1 MENIVKLFIEANSE
15 FKETKGSEKSVEK
28 LWEIR
33 NFLMN
38 KERDFNE
45 NFILAQ
51 ILDLLGDRS
60 NAYLIIEKSYE
71 FTNQNEK
78 AKLKNLY
85 DKIEKQVANNIKV
98 YRDLRDSKKIKETT
112 MLEIN
117 DFIIVNDNDNNYEI
131 KISKSIEKIVILN
144 KNIQNHE
151 LSIYTTIEPDDF
163 VIELI
168 IEHIN
173 WLSRI
178 KDELLFFYN
187 NNDFKGK
194 LNNVGQNWFD
204 GLEVSNVFITV
215 KENYKIETSI
225 SIYDY
230 LQNDYGFYLEI
241 ENRDLIE
248 IDYDGN
254 L

>member
-1 MENIVKLFIEANSE
+1 MEDIVKLFIEANSE

-28 LWEIR
+28 LCEIR
-33 NFLMN
+33 NFLIH

-45 NFILAQ
+45 SFILAQ

-60 NAYLIIEKSYE
+60 YAYTIIERSYG
-71 FTNQNEK
+71 FANQNEK
-78 AKLKNLY
+78 VKLKNLY

-98 YRDLRDSKKIKETT
+98 YRDLRDSKKIKESTI
-112 MLEIN
+112 LEIN
-117 DFIIVNDNDNNYEI
+117 DFIIIKDKDNNYEI

-151 LSIYTTIEPDDF
+151 LSIYTSIEPDDF

-173 WLSRI
+173 WLSKM

-187 NNDFKGK
+187 NTDFQEK
-194 LNNVGQNWFD
+194 LNNVGQSWFD
-204 GLEVSNVFITV
+204 GLEVSNVFITI
-215 KENYKIETSI
+215 KDNYIIDSSI
-225 SIYDY
+225 IIYDY
-230 LQNDYGFYLEI
+230 VQNDYGFNLEI
-241 ENRDLIE
+241 ENRDLKGIE
-248 IDYDGN
+248 YDGS